1 MKLYELFW
9 PVDMRKQVK
18 RLREEG
24 HLNEQAVKHFNQG
37 SIYMLIAA
45 ITIFILTSS
54 VNVFAAVSFFL
65 LSVCFYCWLCR
76 LSYKKNYAPY
86 LNGRKH
92 MAEIQE
98 IFSYPGQG
106 AWERKKIRLIDIE
119 SKRSLQIGPCSMRG
133 WKIINNLQKNERI
146 EVYSSKDKKYA
157 MPDDLALKKMYSLKS
172 CIIEKKNYA

>member
-1 MKLYELFW
+1 
-9 PVDMRKQVK
+9 
-18 RLREEG
+18 
-24 HLNEQAVKHFNQG
+24 
-37 SIYMLIAA
+37 
-45 ITIFILTSS
+45 
-54 VNVFAAVSFFL
+54 
-65 LSVCFYCWLCR
+65 
-76 LSYKKNYAPY
+76 
-86 LNGRKH
+86 